1 MQDSQNTQNTAQFSE
16 DDIFAGRPGTEAAER
31 SLKLPCHGEGSV
43 NIPAKEY
50 RELIKDNALMGAE
63 IRALQSSILKHK
75 ADVSR
80 EREKQEALTD
90 EIYGLRCKLGILEM
104 WFKAETY
111 HADCFA
117 RWQKERNEEK
127 PAADEGS
134 SE

>member
-1 MQDSQNTQNTAQFSE
+1 MQEPQNTQNTAQFSE

-31 SLKLPCHGEGSV
+31 SLKLPCHGEGAV
-43 NIPAKEY
+43 NITAKEY

-63 IRALQSSILKHK
+63 IRTLQSSILTHK

-80 EREKQEALTD
+80 EREKQAVLAA
-90 EIYGLRCKLGILEM
+90 EIYELRCKLGILEA
-104 WFKAETY
+104 WFKDETY

-127 PAADEGS
+127 SEADGGTPE
-134 SE
+134 